1 MSCFVNGKM
10 YTWKP
15 PLSDRWTD
23 MGFSIWYE
31 DIAELLIHRGANLS
45 ANYSLI
51 MSGDFVVCL
60 EEHTEHTEHKHKE
73 HYIKFLTKHGRIGWC
88 IIAPSYISDWKLVT
102 E

>member
-1 MSCFVNGKM
+1 MDSFVNGKM

-23 MGFSIWYE
+23 SGFSIWYE
-31 DIAELLIHRGANLS
+31 DLAELLIHRGANFT
-45 ANYSLI
+45 AKNGLI

-60 EEHTEHTEHKHKE
+60 EQNTEHYHKE

-88 IIAPSYISDWKLVT
+88 IINPSYIHDWKLVT

>member
-1 MSCFVNGKM
+1 MSCNFVAGKM

-23 MGFSIWYE
+23 SGFSIWHE
-31 DIAELLIHRGANLS
+31 DIAELLIHRGSNLS
-45 ANYSLI
+45 AIYSLV

-60 EEHTEHTEHKHKE
+60 EEHTEHKHKE
-73 HYIKFLTKHGRIGWC
+73 HYVKFLTAHGRIGWC
-88 IIAPSYISDWKLVT
+88 IIDTSYILDWKLVT

>member
-31 DIAELLIHRGANLS
+31 DIAELLIHRGASFS
-45 ANYSLI
+45 ANHNLI
-51 MSGDFVVCL
+51 MCGDFVVCL
-60 EEHTEHTEHKHKE
+60 EQHPEHKHKE

-88 IIAPSYISDWKLVT
+88 IIAPSYMLDWKLVT